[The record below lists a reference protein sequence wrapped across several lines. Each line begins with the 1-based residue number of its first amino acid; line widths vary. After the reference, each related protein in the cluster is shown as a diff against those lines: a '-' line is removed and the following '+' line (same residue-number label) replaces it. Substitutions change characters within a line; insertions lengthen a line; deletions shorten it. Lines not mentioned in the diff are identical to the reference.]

1 MKILSMK
8 MNNHNATKELVFSG
22 GDKFDDY
29 MFWLYPF
36 YHELFPS
43 LDELITI
50 DTDIGM
56 YLWC

>member
-8 MNNHNATKELVFSG
+8 MNNHNATKELVFNG